1 MPSKDNTKSP
11 LRLLRLPEVRERT
24 GHSTSIIYA
33 QISRGD
39 FPRPVLIGSRS
50 VGWLESEIDSWI
62 EARIAARDA
71 DAWRKLGDV
80 ATEVVGKHRGTP

>member
-1 MPSKDNTKSP
+1 MPSLDDFKAP

-39 FPRPVLIGSRS
+39 FPRPVKTGPRS
-50 VGWLESEIDSWI
+50 VGFVESEIEAWI
-62 EARIAARDA
+62 RDRIAARD
-71 DAWRKLGDV
+71 RV
-80 ATEVVGKHRGTP
+80 ST